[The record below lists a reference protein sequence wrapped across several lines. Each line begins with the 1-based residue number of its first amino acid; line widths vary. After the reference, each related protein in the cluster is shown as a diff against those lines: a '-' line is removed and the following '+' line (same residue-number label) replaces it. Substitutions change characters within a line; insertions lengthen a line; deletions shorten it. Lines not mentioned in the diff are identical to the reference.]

1 MLNDLWWYLMKFHNF
16 CHLKPPPIEPMTWSR
31 HWITG
36 PLGWP
41 KALLLSKKSVTH
53 VSSKGMEFSIF
64 LFQIYHKQAA
74 QISLFPCHIIQNFH
88 VGIVPIPGFI
98 QVLFDTSY
106 FFGHSQC
113 PKGAVRRQNTP
124 KRLSSAGGQQP
135 AFGGLSY
142 TWLMYRILVCR
153 LECTGVHNMTM
164 CLYVAPKKRK
174 QSFCASMTNQAHTCH
189 IHLLE
194 QHIERKP
201 KCIRINTNESQQTPL
216 GTSSWFV
223 CV

>member
-1 MLNDLWWYLMKFHNF
+1 
-16 CHLKPPPIEPMTWSR
+16 
-31 HWITG
+31 
-36 PLGWP
+36 
-41 KALLLSKKSVTH
+41 
-53 VSSKGMEFSIF
+53 MEFSIF
-64 LFQIYHKQAA
+64 LFQIYYKQAA
-74 QISLFPCHIIQNFH
+74 QISRISMSCNPEFPCRNCANSWIHPSPFWYQLFFRPFSMSQGRSKPSKHPQN
-88 VGIVPIPGFI
+88 VSA
-98 QVLFDTSY
+98 VLVALGPTACF
-106 FFGHSQC
+106 
-113 PKGAVRRQNTP
+113 RRLQ
-124 KRLSSAGGQQP
+124 
-135 AFGGLSY
+135 Y
-142 TWLMYRILVCR
+142 TWLMCRILVCR

-223 CV
+223 CVGQY